1 LGDRLAP
8 DAFRKKG
15 KSRKLRNNKE
25 PQVAYQERTS
35 SDLILNKF
43 KKAEE
48 DMPAPF
54 RKRGRL
60 RKYPLPVNDSA
71 LKAIIKTLLNMQKKV
86 SVRVSRERTVALLLK
101 GAIKA
106 LLITQKGASGY
117 VSRERT
123 IALLFKSV
131 Y

>member
-8 DAFRKKG
+8 DAPRKRG
-15 KSRKLRNNKE
+15 KPRKLRNDEE

-35 SDLILNKF
+35 SDSALNKF

-48 DMPAPF
+48 DIPAPP
-54 RKRGRL
+54 RKKERL

-71 LKAIIKTLLNMQKKV
+71 LKAIIKTLPDMQKGI
-86 SVRVSRERTVALLLK
+86 SARVSRERTVILLPKSATEALLIIQKGVSGYISRERTMALLLK
-101 GAIKA
+101 
-106 LLITQKGASGY
+106 
-117 VSRERT
+117 
-123 IALLFKSV
+123 SV